1 MNLKYTLLADGSS
14 DRTLVPIINWTL
26 SQIPDLRVVAQ
37 FAEIVPK
44 PSMGLAYR
52 AMAAVSVYE
61 CDILFVHREAES
73 LGLDLRLSEIKGA
86 LSDLNKPV
94 VPVVPIRM
102 TEAWLLIDE
111 LAIRAAASNENGT
124 IPLRLP
130 QLSRLETLTD
140 PKAVL
145 FESLRLASELPAG
158 RLKKFKPEA
167 RRHRVSELIANYAA
181 LRGLSAFRQFEED
194 LMTCIQ
200 SLRTSR

>member
-1 MNLKYTLLADGSS
+1 
-14 DRTLVPIINWTL
+14 
-26 SQIPDLRVVAQ
+26 
-37 FAEIVPK
+37 
-44 PSMGLAYR
+44 
-52 AMAAVSVYE
+52 MAAVSVYE
-61 CDILFVHREAES
+61 CDILFVHRDAES
-73 LGLDLRLSEIKGA
+73 LGLDLRLSEIRNT
-86 LSDLNKPV
+86 LIDLNKPI

-130 QLSRLETLTD
+130 QPSRLESLLD

-145 FESLRLASELPAG
+145 FESLRFASELPPG

-167 RRHRVSELIANYAA
+167 RRHRVSELIANYSA
-181 LRGLSAFRQFEED
+181 LRGLSAFRQFEEE
-194 LMTCIQ
+194 LTTCVQ